1 MTPPS
6 ANGSSGD
13 GEAVMAPAAAAATGT
28 GTRFY
33 RGRARNGGGGGRG
46 AEGRGAY
53 GGGFP
58 CQVDSGSRPRSR
70 GIDDG
75 VVGRRIKGVKSGEGS
90 AVAGAETKV
99 VASEKGEVTVVSGG
113 MFGVVEAVAGCLA
126 PDAGAE

>member
-6 ANGSSGD
+6 ANGSSSD
-13 GEAVMAPAAAAATGT
+13 EGEAVMARA

-46 AEGRGAY
+46 AEGRSAY

-58 CQVDSGSRPRSR
+58 CQVDDGSRPRGR
-70 GIDDG
+70 GGDDG
-75 VVGRRIKGVKSGEGS
+75 GAVGRRIKGVKSGEGS
-90 AVAGAETKV
+90 AVAAGD
-99 VASEKGEVTVVSGG
+99 SGS
-113 MFGVVEAVAGCLA
+113 MFGVVEAVGSSVA